1 MMHAIAKR
9 NMPVLV
15 DYDRFGWVDADPDPE
30 AMERRRQRTR
40 RRELVNHFLA
50 GRNYWR
56 LMTWLGAKM
65 PTHRRFLSIGEA
77 LALARLQYAI
87 DHNDETRLVVAIA
100 RYFVLSRWHWLNL
113 PNEGEPQ

>member
-1 MMHAIAKR
+1 MMRPITPDPC
-9 NMPVLV
+9 MLV
-15 DYDRFGWVDADPDPE
+15 DIDRYGWVDADPDPE

-40 RRELVNHFLA
+40 RREVINAFLED
-50 GRNYWR
+50 RKYWP
-56 LMTWLGAKM
+56 LMRWLGAKM

-87 DHNDETRLVVAIA
+87 DPNDETRLVVAIA
-100 RYFVLSRWHWLNL
+100 RYFDLSRWHWLDL